1 MLVTTFTDRTV
12 SMVKSLKYNILL
24 VMRNGLNQ
32 KEDTN
37 NKESIFPIGKRKAT
51 EIARKFLEQY
61 HSPVIPKNA
70 VLDKKRW
77 FVSLEVGMSK
87 DDFMEVAVDA
97 ETGKILGYT
106 HYFS

>member
-1 MLVTTFTDRTV
+1 
-12 SMVKSLKYNILL
+12 MVIH
-24 VMRNGLNQ
+24 NGLDQ
-32 KEDTN
+32 KESNDN
-37 NKESIFPIGKRKAT
+37 REFLPIGKKKAI

-61 HSPVIPKNA
+61 HSLVIPKNA

-87 DDFMEVAVDA
+87 DDFMEVVIDA

-106 HYFS
+106 HFFA